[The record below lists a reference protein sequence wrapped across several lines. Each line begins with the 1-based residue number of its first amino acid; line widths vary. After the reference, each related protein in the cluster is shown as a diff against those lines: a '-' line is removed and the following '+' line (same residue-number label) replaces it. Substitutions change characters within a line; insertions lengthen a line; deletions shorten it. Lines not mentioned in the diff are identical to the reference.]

1 MKSGHCR
8 PYKNH
13 VLDVK
18 ITLFQVFN
26 QSSGSIC
33 WSCWCCLLVCLFH
46 FIINKLRSPVSFLF
60 FICPFAFLLYFS
72 LLNYTFWCVS
82 SLIHK
87 ILISV
92 LIFLVV
98 FSFGVYNFINCLKIL
113 NFTKLLLKLFVLIT
127 IKLFLIYWLC
137 THTHSF
143 FKKSFK
149 NTFCIHRQDLC
160 KIILI
165 LCT

>member
-8 PYKNH
+8 PSKNH

-26 QSSGSIC
+26 QSSGSTC
-33 WSCWCCLLVCLFH
+33 WSCWCCLFFFLN
-46 FIINKLRSPVSFLF
+46 FINIKLTSTVSFLF
-60 FICPFAFLLYFS
+60 LVCPFAFLLYYS
-72 LLNYTFWCVS
+72 PLNYSFWCVS
-82 SLIHK
+82 SLIQK

-98 FSFGVYNFINCLKIL
+98 FSLGVYNFINCLKIL

-127 IKLFLIYWLC
+127 IKLCLIYWLC
-137 THTHSF
+137 THAHSF

-149 NTFCIHRQDLC
+149 
-160 KIILI
+160 K
-165 LCT
+165 